1 MRPSPYT
8 PEAARSLGVAL
19 TSRSS
24 APSPVILEVEEVI
37 AFGPDP
43 QALVD
48 TAKARGI
55 QVPYLFFVEPADDNA
70 VKFGL

>member
-1 MRPSPYT
+1 
-8 PEAARSLGVAL
+8 
-19 TSRSS
+19 
-24 APSPVILEVEEVI
+24 VILEVEEVI